1 MTPWTP
7 WKPQEK
13 KTPICKRCALSS
25 LHGWKLPASTILWS
39 AGSLKAFAE
48 AAEVTTD
55 GEYHS
60 RHEKK
65 LIRPDFHQTFL
76 DVSSRSGEI
85 DAKRLGQYLGRYLH
99 RVIDGVKIMA
109 DEDGHQKAEDL
120 VAQEHHRLTPSSS
133 ALRSC
138 AMMEK
143 MKMYDDEMTK
153 VVVNLIQPGII
164 DLIERCVAELAPTPE
179 DRMMRRE
186 QVRYAVAKQAL
197 IWLSEAEMV
206 RAHFEAKDYCRDVQG
221 QTHWE
226 EEIPGIH
233 W

>member
-1 MTPWTP
+1 
-7 WKPQEK
+7 
-13 KTPICKRCALSS
+13 
-25 LHGWKLPASTILWS
+25 
-39 AGSLKAFAE
+39 
-48 AAEVTTD
+48 
-55 GEYHS
+55 
-60 RHEKK
+60 
-65 LIRPDFHQTFL
+65 
-76 DVSSRSGEI
+76 
-85 DAKRLGQYLGRYLH
+85 
-99 RVIDGVKIMA
+99 
-109 DEDGHQKAEDL
+109 
-120 VAQEHHRLTPSSS
+120 
-133 ALRSC
+133 
-138 AMMEK
+138 
-143 MKMYDDEMTK
+143 MYDDEMTK